1 MKKSIVFFL
10 LITAIF
16 YSCNNNE
23 KKIKSE
29 IPVAGEARFFA
40 VVTEPDGSKR
50 AAIVLRVI
58 RKTIKTDSLKMVD
71 KIIYD
76 SVFGVARDVPVKD
89 STGKPIIDTA
99 TGKPKIIT
107 SWFVI
112 SRDSVNTKVQDI
124 PLDSLLKK

>member
-1 MKKSIVFFL
+1 MKKL
-10 LITAIF
+10 LTLLLSMTLVL
-16 YSCNNNE
+16 YSCNS
-23 KKIKSE
+23 KKPKKE
-29 IPVAGEARFFA
+29 VPVAGEARLFA

-50 AAIVLRVI
+50 PAIVLRVI

-76 SVFGVARDVPVKD
+76 SVFGVERDVPVKD